1 MSLDGI
7 SVLLK
12 YNFTQNFTELLKINQ
27 IHALRFPGE
36 MVPPMKEAKELRVHT
51 DKVEGDMLF

>member
-27 IHALRFPGE
+27 IHALRFPRE
-36 MVPPMKEAKELRVHT
+36 MVPPMKEAK
-51 DKVEGDMLF
+51 DSY